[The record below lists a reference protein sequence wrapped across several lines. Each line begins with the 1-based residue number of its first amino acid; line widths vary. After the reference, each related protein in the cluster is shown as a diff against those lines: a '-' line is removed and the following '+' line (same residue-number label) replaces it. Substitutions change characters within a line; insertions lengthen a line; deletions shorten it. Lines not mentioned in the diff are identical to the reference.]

1 MMAANIK
8 YTSLIKYLRDHSWN
22 VELSKMS
29 QCSEQAYMN
38 NSNST
43 IHGQFSSSIK
53 HLYTIHTQ
61 FKDYGKSNKTKPMNI
76 KSTKSAFNQ
85 K

>member
-1 MMAANIK
+1 MAANIK

-22 VELSKMS
+22 VELSTMS

-43 IHGQFSSSIK
+43 IHGQFSSSIN
-53 HLYTIHTQ
+53 HSSTQ
-61 FKDYGKSNKTKPMNI
+61 FIHSLKITVSQIKP
-76 KSTKSAFNQ
+76 SQ
-85 K
+85 

>member
-43 IHGQFSSSIK
+43 
-53 HLYTIHTQ
+53 
-61 FKDYGKSNKTKPMNI
+61 
-76 KSTKSAFNQ
+76 
-85 K
+85 